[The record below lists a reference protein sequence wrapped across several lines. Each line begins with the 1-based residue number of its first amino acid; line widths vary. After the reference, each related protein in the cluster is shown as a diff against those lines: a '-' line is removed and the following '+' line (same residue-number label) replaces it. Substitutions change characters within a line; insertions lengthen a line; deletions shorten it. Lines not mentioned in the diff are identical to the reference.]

1 MYYTNREAGKT
12 QNPGPH
18 LQSFWLVSLAGNI
31 RISISNKFPDAANA
45 AGQDHTLTP
54 LRDNDTEIKER
65 AIFPTLGYTLE
76 SPGEVKKQR
85 FWSQFE
91 VKLSLGI
98 F

>member
-1 MYYTNREAGKT
+1 MDVFIILTVMMISWGSRYAKCLRFYTLNMY
-12 QNPGPH
+12 
-18 LQSFWLVSLAGNI
+18 SLLMLI
-31 RISISNKFPDAANA
+31 CCSNHFPDAANA

-85 FWSQFE
+85 F
-91 VKLSLGI
+91 
-98 F
+98 